1 MRRFAI
7 AALLAA
13 GMLAAGPAV
22 HAKTLRWASQ
32 GDFLTMDPHAQNE
45 SLNNT
50 ASAYI
55 YEPLLTYN
63 EKFELVPA
71 LATSWTRD
79 GNLLWKFNL
88 RKGVKFHDGTPFTA
102 DDVVFTIERAMAPT
116 SNFRVYT
123 TGIQGA
129 RKIDDNTVLIY
140 TTVPNP
146 VLLRQLTETP
156 DHEQG
161 LVGEE
166 QGHQAAGLRQ
176 EGRDV
181 RRAQRQRHRPVH
193 AEVARGRRPHGVR
206 REPELVGQGDRKGN
220 VTEVVYTPVKSE
232 STRTAALL
240 SGELDFVLDPAPQD
254 IARMKQ
260 NAEHQGGRGFGN
272 RTIFIGL
279 DQNRDEL
286 QYSNVKGKN
295 PFKDLRVRQALY
307 HAIDIEG
314 IKRAVMRGLS
324 DPTGAIIAPQ
334 VNGWTKEAHQRLP
347 YSVDTA
353 KKLLAEAG
361 YPNGFEFT
369 LDCPNN
375 RYIND
380 EDICKAV
387 VSMWARIGLKV
398 NLNAMPR
405 ATYFAKIQK
414 FDTSAY
420 LLGWGVPTFDALYSL
435 QSLAM
440 TVGKEGD
447 GNFNLGPR
455 QQPRVRQA
463 RHGDE
468 ERGRREEAQRHH
480 RARPDAAQPAGD
492 AHPAAQPGDPVG
504 DAQERDRGSPRRQ
517 PARGELGAHR
527 LNEADP
533 SETRGR
539 AACRGFFSPARVRSA
554 PGEIAPEFLQAVV
567 APAAAAVVPV
577 ADRVLLVVV
586 LVVLLGR
593 VEGAGVDDR
602 RDDRPLERLGPFER
616 RLRRFREPPLLGVV
630 HEDRRCGTASRC
642 RRTAGPSPSDRC
654 CARRRRAASR
664 S

>member
-13 GMLAAGPAV
+13 GVLAAGPAV
-22 HAKTLRWASQ
+22 NAKTLRWASQ

-50 ASAYI
+50 AAAYI
-55 YEPLLTYN
+55 YEPLLTYD

-102 DDVVFTIERAMAPT
+102 DDVVFTIERAMSPT

-129 RKIDDNTVLIY
+129 RKIDDHTVLIY

-146 VLLRQLTETP
+146 VLLRQLTELRIMSRAWSEKNKVTKP
-156 DHEQG
+156 QDF
-161 LVGEE
+161 VKKEE
-166 QGHQAAGLRQ
+166 THAARNANGTGPYMLKSR
-176 EGRDV
+176 EVDV
-181 RRAQRQRHRPVH
+181 RTVFVENPNWWGKAS
-193 AEVARGRRPHGVR
+193 
-206 REPELVGQGDRKGN
+206 RKGN

-260 NAEHQGGRGFGN
+260 NPNIKVVEGSET

-353 KKLLAEAG
+353 KKLLADAG

-447 GNFNLGPR
+447 GNFNLGR
-455 QQPRVRQA
+455 VSNAEFDKLVTAMKSEVDVKKRNDIIARALMLHNQQVMHIPLHNQVIPWAMRKNVTVV
-463 RHGDE
+463 
-468 ERGRREEAQRHH
+468 H
-480 RARPDAAQPAGD
+480 RADN
-492 AHPAAQPGDPVG
+492 
-504 DAQERDRGSPRRQ
+504 
-517 PARGELGAHR
+517 R
-527 LNEADP
+527 LEA
-533 SETRGR
+533 SW
-539 AACRGFFSPARVRSA
+539 VR
-554 PGEIAPEFLQAVV
+554 IN
-567 APAAAAVVPV
+567 
-577 ADRVLLVVV
+577 
-586 LVVLLGR
+586 
-593 VEGAGVDDR
+593 
-602 RDDRPLERLGPFER
+602 
-616 RLRRFREPPLLGVV
+616 
-630 HEDRRCGTASRC
+630 
-642 RRTAGPSPSDRC
+642 
-654 CARRRRAASR
+654 
-664 S
+664 

>member
-71 LATSWTRD
+71 LATSWNRD
-79 GNLLWKFNL
+79 GNLLWRFNL

-102 DDVVFTIERAMAPT
+102 DDVVFSIERAMAPT
-116 SNFRVYT
+116 SNFRQFT
-123 TGIQGA
+123 TGVQGA
-129 RKIDDNTVLIY
+129 RKIDDHTVLVY

-146 VLLRQLTETP
+146 VLLRQLTEVRIMSKAWAEKNKVVQP
-156 DHEQG
+156 QNF
-161 LVGEE
+161 VQKEE
-166 QGHQAAGLRQ
+166 TYAARNANGTGPYMLKSR
-176 EGRDV
+176 
-181 RRAQRQRHRPVH
+181 
-193 AEVARGRRPHGVR
+193 EVDIKTVFVENPNWWNKAGK
-206 REPELVGQGDRKGN
+206 KGN
-220 VTEVVYTPVKSE
+220 VTEVVYSPIKSE

-240 SGELDFVLDPAPQD
+240 SGELELVLDPAPQD
-254 IARMKQ
+254 IARLKQ
-260 NAEHQGGRGFGN
+260 NPAIKVVEGAEN

-279 DQNRDEL
+279 DQYRDEL
-286 QYSNVKGKN
+286 QFASVKGKN

-307 HAIDIEG
+307 QSIDIEA
-314 IKRAVMRGLS
+314 IKRAVMRGAS

-414 FDTSAY
+414 YDTSAY

-447 GNFNLGPR
+447 GNFNLGRVSNPEFDKLVTAMKSEVDVKKR
-455 QQPRVRQA
+455 NEIIARALMLHNQQVMHIPLHNQVIPWAMRKNVTVV
-463 RHGDE
+463 
-468 ERGRREEAQRHH
+468 H
-480 RARPDAAQPAGD
+480 RADN
-492 AHPAAQPGDPVG
+492 
-504 DAQERDRGSPRRQ
+504 
-517 PARGELGAHR
+517 R
-527 LNEADP
+527 LEA
-533 SETRGR
+533 SW
-539 AACRGFFSPARVRSA
+539 VR
-554 PGEIAPEFLQAVV
+554 IN
-567 APAAAAVVPV
+567 
-577 ADRVLLVVV
+577 
-586 LVVLLGR
+586 
-593 VEGAGVDDR
+593 
-602 RDDRPLERLGPFER
+602 
-616 RLRRFREPPLLGVV
+616 
-630 HEDRRCGTASRC
+630 
-642 RRTAGPSPSDRC
+642 
-654 CARRRRAASR
+654 
-664 S
+664 

>member
-13 GMLAAGPAV
+13 GVLAAGPAV
-22 HAKTLRWASQ
+22 QAKTLRWASQ

-50 ASAYI
+50 AAAYI

-71 LATSWTRD
+71 LATTWTRD

-102 DDVVFTIERAMAPT
+102 DDVVFTIERAMSPT

-129 RKIDDNTVLIY
+129 RKIDDHTVLIY

-146 VLLRQLTETP
+146 VLLRQLTELRIMSRAWSEKNKVAKP
-156 DHEQG
+156 QDY
-161 LVGEE
+161 VKKEE
-166 QGHQAAGLRQ
+166 THAARNANGTGPYMLKSR
-176 EGRDV
+176 EVDV
-181 RRAQRQRHRPVH
+181 RTVFVQNPNWWGKATK
-193 AEVARGRRPHGVR
+193 
-206 REPELVGQGDRKGN
+206 KGN

-232 STRTAALL
+232 ATRTAALL

-254 IARMKQ
+254 IARLKQ
-260 NAEHQGGRGFGN
+260 NPNIKVAEGSET

-279 DQNRDEL
+279 DQFRDEL

-307 HAIDIEG
+307 HAIDIQG

-347 YSVDTA
+347 YSADTA
-353 KKLLAEAG
+353 KKLLADAG

-380 EDICKAV
+380 EDICKAI

-447 GNFNLGPR
+447 GNFNLGRVSNPEFDKLVTAMKSEVDVKKR
-455 QQPRVRQA
+455 NDTIARALMLHNQQVMHIPLHNQVIPWAMRKNVTVV
-463 RHGDE
+463 
-468 ERGRREEAQRHH
+468 H
-480 RARPDAAQPAGD
+480 RADN
-492 AHPAAQPGDPVG
+492 
-504 DAQERDRGSPRRQ
+504 
-517 PARGELGAHR
+517 R
-527 LNEADP
+527 LEA
-533 SETRGR
+533 SW
-539 AACRGFFSPARVRSA
+539 VR
-554 PGEIAPEFLQAVV
+554 IN
-567 APAAAAVVPV
+567 
-577 ADRVLLVVV
+577 
-586 LVVLLGR
+586 
-593 VEGAGVDDR
+593 
-602 RDDRPLERLGPFER
+602 
-616 RLRRFREPPLLGVV
+616 
-630 HEDRRCGTASRC
+630 
-642 RRTAGPSPSDRC
+642 
-654 CARRRRAASR
+654 
-664 S
+664 

>member
-13 GMLAAGPAV
+13 GVLAAGPAV

-50 ASAYI
+50 AAAYI

-71 LATSWTRD
+71 LATTWTRD

-102 DDVVFTIERAMAPT
+102 DDVVFTIERAMSPT

-129 RKIDDNTVLIY
+129 RKIDDHTVLIY

-146 VLLRQLTETP
+146 VLLRQLTELRIMSRAWSDKNKVTKP
-156 DHEQG
+156 QDF
-161 LVGEE
+161 VKKEE
-166 QGHQAAGLRQ
+166 THAARNANGTGPYMLKSR
-176 EGRDV
+176 EVDV
-181 RRAQRQRHRPVH
+181 RTVFVENPNWWGKA
-193 AEVARGRRPHGVR
+193 GK
-206 REPELVGQGDRKGN
+206 KGN

-232 STRTAALL
+232 ATRTAALL

-254 IARMKQ
+254 IARLKQ
-260 NAEHQGGRGFGN
+260 NANIQVVEGSET

-279 DQNRDEL
+279 DQFRDEL

-347 YSVDTA
+347 YSVETA
-353 KKLLAEAG
+353 KKLLADAG

-387 VSMWARIGLKV
+387 VSMWAKLGLKV

-447 GNFNLGPR
+447 GNFNLGRVSNPEFDKLVTAMKSEVDVKKR
-455 QQPRVRQA
+455 NDVIARALMLHNQQVMHIPLHNQVIPWAMRKNVSVV
-463 RHGDE
+463 
-468 ERGRREEAQRHH
+468 H
-480 RARPDAAQPAGD
+480 RADN
-492 AHPAAQPGDPVG
+492 
-504 DAQERDRGSPRRQ
+504 
-517 PARGELGAHR
+517 R
-527 LNEADP
+527 LEA
-533 SETRGR
+533 SW
-539 AACRGFFSPARVRSA
+539 VR
-554 PGEIAPEFLQAVV
+554 IN
-567 APAAAAVVPV
+567 
-577 ADRVLLVVV
+577 
-586 LVVLLGR
+586 
-593 VEGAGVDDR
+593 
-602 RDDRPLERLGPFER
+602 
-616 RLRRFREPPLLGVV
+616 
-630 HEDRRCGTASRC
+630 
-642 RRTAGPSPSDRC
+642 
-654 CARRRRAASR
+654 
-664 S
+664 

>member
-13 GMLAAGPAV
+13 GVLAAGPAV

-50 ASAYI
+50 AAAYI

-71 LATSWTRD
+71 LATTWTRD

-88 RKGVKFHDGTPFTA
+88 RKGVKFHDGSPFTA
-102 DDVVFTIERAMAPT
+102 DDVVFTIERAMSPT

-129 RKIDDNTVLIY
+129 RKIDDHTVLIY

-146 VLLRQLTETP
+146 VLLRQLTELRIMSKSWSEKNKVTKP
-156 DHEQG
+156 QDY
-161 LVGEE
+161 VKKEE
-166 QGHQAAGLRQ
+166 THAARNANGTGPYMLKSR
-176 EGRDV
+176 EVDV
-181 RRAQRQRHRPVH
+181 RTVFVQNPNWWGKATK
-193 AEVARGRRPHGVR
+193 
-206 REPELVGQGDRKGN
+206 KGN

-232 STRTAALL
+232 ATRTAALL
-240 SGELDFVLDPAPQD
+240 SGEVDFVLDPAPQD
-254 IARMKQ
+254 IARLKK
-260 NAEHQGGRGFGN
+260 NPNIKVVEGSET

-279 DQNRDEL
+279 DQFRDEL

-307 HAIDIEG
+307 HAIDIQG

-347 YSVDTA
+347 YSVETA

-387 VSMWARIGLKV
+387 VSMWAKLGLKV

-447 GNFNLGPR
+447 GNFNLGRVSNPEFDKLVTGMKSEVDVKKR
-455 QQPRVRQA
+455 NDLIARALMLHNQQVMHLPLHNQVIPWAMRKNVTVV
-463 RHGDE
+463 
-468 ERGRREEAQRHH
+468 H
-480 RARPDAAQPAGD
+480 RADN
-492 AHPAAQPGDPVG
+492 
-504 DAQERDRGSPRRQ
+504 
-517 PARGELGAHR
+517 R
-527 LNEADP
+527 LEA
-533 SETRGR
+533 SW
-539 AACRGFFSPARVRSA
+539 VR
-554 PGEIAPEFLQAVV
+554 IN
-567 APAAAAVVPV
+567 
-577 ADRVLLVVV
+577 
-586 LVVLLGR
+586 
-593 VEGAGVDDR
+593 
-602 RDDRPLERLGPFER
+602 
-616 RLRRFREPPLLGVV
+616 
-630 HEDRRCGTASRC
+630 
-642 RRTAGPSPSDRC
+642 
-654 CARRRRAASR
+654 
-664 S
+664 

>member
-7 AALLAA
+7 AALLVA
-13 GMLAAGPAV
+13 GVLAAGPAAY
-22 HAKTLRWASQ
+22 AKTLRWASQ

-50 ASAYI
+50 AAAHI
-55 YEPLLTYN
+55 YEPLITYN
-63 EKFELVPA
+63 EKFELVPG

-102 DDVVFTIERAMAPT
+102 DDVVFTIERVMAPT
-116 SNFRVYT
+116 SNFRVFS

-129 RKIDDNTVLIY
+129 RKVDDHTVLIY

-146 VLLRQLTETP
+146 VLLRQMTEIRIMSKAWSEKHKVMQPQNYVQKEETYAVRNANGTGPFMLKSREVDIRTVFVENPNWWNKPNKKGNLTEI
-156 DHEQG
+156 
-161 LVGEE
+161 
-166 QGHQAAGLRQ
+166 
-176 EGRDV
+176 
-181 RRAQRQRHRPVH
+181 
-193 AEVARGRRPHGVR
+193 
-206 REPELVGQGDRKGN
+206 
-220 VTEVVYTPVKSE
+220 VYTPVKSE

-254 IARMKQ
+254 IARLKQ
-260 NAEHQGGRGFGN
+260 NANIKVVEGSEA
-272 RTIFIGL
+272 RTIFVGL
-279 DQNRDEL
+279 DQQRDEL

-295 PFKDLRVRQALY
+295 PFKDVRVRLALY
-307 HAIDIEG
+307 HAVDIEG

-324 DPTGAIIAPQ
+324 EPTGAMIAPQ

-380 EDICKAV
+380 EDICKALV
-387 VSMWARIGLKV
+387 AMWARIGIKA

-414 FDTSAY
+414 YDTSAY

-447 GNFNLGPR
+447 GNFNLGRVSNPEFDKLVAAMKSEIDPKKR
-455 QQPRVRQA
+455 NDLIARALMLHNQQVMHIPLHNQVIPWAMRKNVTVV
-463 RHGDE
+463 
-468 ERGRREEAQRHH
+468 H
-480 RARPDAAQPAGD
+480 RADN
-492 AHPAAQPGDPVG
+492 
-504 DAQERDRGSPRRQ
+504 
-517 PARGELGAHR
+517 R
-527 LNEADP
+527 LEA
-533 SETRGR
+533 SW
-539 AACRGFFSPARVRSA
+539 VRM
-554 PGEIAPEFLQAVV
+554 
-567 APAAAAVVPV
+567 
-577 ADRVLLVVV
+577 D
-586 LVVLLGR
+586 
-593 VEGAGVDDR
+593 
-602 RDDRPLERLGPFER
+602 
-616 RLRRFREPPLLGVV
+616 
-630 HEDRRCGTASRC
+630 
-642 RRTAGPSPSDRC
+642 
-654 CARRRRAASR
+654 
-664 S
+664 